1 MTALQVALE
10 FAVIVFLGIFIVRIR
25 MVGPDF
31 RSALAKFVTN
41 VALPCM
47 IARSL

>member
-25 MVGPDF
+25 IKRLLNVDIIIPID
-31 RSALAKFVTN
+31 RFVCLSKGFN
-41 VALPCM
+41 WIL
-47 IARSL
+47 